1 MRRRARLS
9 CIPILLALVSA
20 PRTAAQPHAAAPLP
34 DVLVADRTA
43 RALGLA
49 TGDTLDIAADASMRA
64 ARAFRIAGI
73 YRPQADPYEV
83 GTGRLGLRMHLP
95 DLAALQQ
102 SDDRADRFVL
112 RLKPGADR
120 DAALAALDAS
130 GIGLR
135 AYGSDDL
142 ARRASSTFVVV
153 SQFHKAIGL
162 VSLLAGLVF
171 LAALL
176 VLEFEALRRE
186 LAALR
191 LLGVS
196 RRTVLRMVVAIAI
209 VVAVAGSV
217 LGIGLGATAIA
228 VINPLARLR
237 YDTDLVFAR
246 LDPGIVALAVGLSI
260 GLGVVAGLAVAVRH
274 ARGDFL
280 RQIGR

>member
-1 MRRRARLS
+1 MRRRGFFT
-9 CIPILLALVSA
+9 CIPIVL
-20 PRTAAQPHAAAPLP
+20 AAAPQIP
-34 DVLVADRTA
+34 AAPVSDVLLADRTA
-43 RALGLA
+43 RAVSA
-49 TGDTLDIAADASMRA
+49 AIGDTVEIAADAGFGD
-64 ARAFRIAGI
+64 ARPFRVAGI

-83 GTGRLGLRMHLP
+83 GSGRLGVRMHLP
-95 DLAALQQ
+95 DLAALLGA
-102 SDDRADRFVL
+102 DDRVDRFVVRL
-112 RLKPGADR
+112 RDPATR
-120 DAALAALDAS
+120 DAVVAEVQRT

-135 AYGSDDL
+135 AYTSEDL

-153 SQFHKAIGL
+153 SQFHKAIGI

-196 RRTVLRMVVAIAI
+196 RRTVLGTVVAIAV
-209 VVAVAGSV
+209 VVAVVGSG
-217 LGIGLGATAIA
+217 LGIALGAAAIA
-228 VINPLARLR
+228 VINPAARHR

-246 LDPGIVALAVGLSI
+246 LDAGTVALAVGLSI
-260 GLGVVAGLAVAVRH
+260 LLGVVAGLAVAVRH

>member
-1 MRRRARLS
+1 
-9 CIPILLALVSA
+9 LLALASA
-20 PRTAAQPHAAAPLP
+20 PRTAAQPHSNVRLP

-43 RALGLA
+43 RALELA
-49 TGDTLDIAADASMRA
+49 IGDTLDIAADASMRA

-112 RLKPGADR
+112 RLKPGANR
-120 DAALAALDAS
+120 DAAIAALDQS

-196 RRTVLRMVVAIAI
+196 RHTVLRTVVAIAI

-217 LGIGLGATAIA
+217 LGIGLGAAAIA

-260 GLGVVAGLAVAVRH
+260 GLGVLAGLAVAVRH